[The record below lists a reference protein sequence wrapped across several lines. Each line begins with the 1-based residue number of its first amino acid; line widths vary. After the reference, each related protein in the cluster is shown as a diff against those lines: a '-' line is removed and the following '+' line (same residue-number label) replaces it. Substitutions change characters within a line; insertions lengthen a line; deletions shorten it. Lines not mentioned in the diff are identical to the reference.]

1 MQRQFRTSLILV
13 CNLKQCRAGPA
24 ELARHFGFNLWNGF
38 LNYFRL
44 LFSSI
49 KGLSVS
55 CFLATIMI
63 DISVDAIFINDQK
76 GVP

>member
-1 MQRQFRTSLILV
+1 
-13 CNLKQCRAGPA
+13 
-24 ELARHFGFNLWNGF
+24 
-38 LNYFRL
+38 L